1 MPGTTEPSGV
11 GGAGVGAVAAA
22 AGQRATELLRQTTMR
37 CGGCGAKVGATT
49 LTQAPGGDHEGVSCV
64 GVNDEDMCW
73 RFAGVLGYRV
83 DG

>member
-1 MPGTTEPSGV
+1 MPGTTEPSGL

-49 LTQAPGGDHEGVSCV
+49 LTQA
-64 GVNDEDMCW
+64 
-73 RFAGVLGYRV
+73 AGWIMKGFLVLG
-83 DG
+83 